1 MKTDTGTTDCAV
13 ISVQMLRGRVLVGT
27 RGGDMYEAQVTH
39 RLSHP
44 QHRHRSPGFG
54 TS

>member
-39 RLSHP
+39 PLSHP
-44 QHRHRSPGFG
+44 
-54 TS
+54 